1 MDRVVV
7 VTAPD
12 DLKIARYVARL
23 GVPAERRAMAEVD
36 ARSRL
41 GHQVPDALKAAR
53 ADYVV
58 ENTGDLHALELQ
70 VTRLWQWLQE
80 QSNIPVKDGSLK

>member
-12 DLKIARYVARL
+12 ELKIARYVGRL
-23 GVPAERRAMAEVD
+23 GISPEKRAATETD

-41 GHQVPDALKAAR
+41 GHQVPDTLKAAR
-53 ADYVV
+53 ADYVI
-58 ENTGDLHALELQ
+58 ENTGDMRALEFQ
-70 VTRLWQWLQE
+70 VMRLWQWLQE
-80 QSNIPVKDGSLK
+80 QSNIPLKDGSLK